1 MSQWQRQLLKQKLT
15 ISEIL
20 RVYGKQFTQIAER
33 YSDGHNGRCAID
45 MIISYHGWNGKDDSN
60 AGGKL
65 LSTLVALRY
74 AGVSKELIIR
84 LKQRVQFVVLNRI
97 VMRISYNVRLIS

>member
-1 MSQWQRQLLKQKLT
+1 MMKKFFKEKKKLLKQKLT

-97 VMRISYNVRLIS
+97 VMRISYNV

>member
-1 MSQWQRQLLKQKLT
+1 MMSQWQRQLLKQKLT

-33 YSDGHNGRCAID
+33 YSDGHNGRCAIG

-60 AGGKL
+60 AGRKL
-65 LSTLVALRY
+65 LSALVALRY

-84 LKQRVQFVVLNRI
+84 LKQRV
-97 VMRISYNVRLIS
+97 

>member
-1 MSQWQRQLLKQKLT
+1 MGESSIGQCSIADLS
-15 ISEIL
+15 IAEIL
-20 RVYGKQFTQIAER
+20 YNQI
-33 YSDGHNGRCAID
+33 CAIG

-65 LSTLVALRY
+65 LSALVALRY

-84 LKQRVQFVVLNRI
+84 LKQRV
-97 VMRISYNVRLIS
+97 

>member
-1 MSQWQRQLLKQKLT
+1 MMSQWQRQLLKQKLT

-33 YSDGHNGRCAID
+33 YSDGHNGRCAIG

-65 LSTLVALRY
+65 LSALVALRY

-84 LKQRVQFVVLNRI
+84 LKQRV
-97 VMRISYNVRLIS
+97 